1 MTRHCSSRTMSER
14 AKAPPPSSRHGY
26 VWGVQRAHLSTREA
40 PEARWAGD
48 ERFYRADAK
57 AAETS
62 TSACSEGMTA
72 NKRILIIRSSA
83 LGDVVHVL
91 PALAALRR
99 LFPAA
104 EISWVVE
111 PLGAALLTG
120 HPDLHR
126 LFVPPRQ
133 AWKRD
138 LRRLRWFKVLREIT
152 SLTFA
157 MRREKFDVVLDFQG
171 NLRSAV
177 TVLLAGSRRRV
188 GFARQDVTE
197 SGAALVTNLK
207 AAPAAPWT
215 NKVEKNLA
223 LVRALGF
230 DGACPRGQV
239 PLEPGDSDWA
249 KHFLANLEGEGP
261 AIVLHPAV
269 SRFGDFKR
277 WPVRHYRALIDLS
290 RDRLDARIAITW
302 GPGEEEL
309 AREIDRPNVLSEVIP
324 LKRLAALLAA
334 ADLFVAADTGAL
346 PLAATLGTPTVGLF
360 GPKDATIYRPY
371 PFDGDVATSP
381 APCSPCRLRQCEH
394 RICMSSIPPELVF
407 RKALETLE
415 RGQVYRAPPA
425 PSEVL

>member
-1 MTRHCSSRTMSER
+1 M
-14 AKAPPPSSRHGY
+14 KA
-26 VWGVQRAHLSTREA
+26 ST
-40 PEARWAGD
+40 
-48 ERFYRADAK
+48 K
-57 AAETS
+57 
-62 TSACSEGMTA
+62 
-72 NKRILIIRSSA
+72 ILIIRSSA

-91 PALAALRR
+91 PALAALRH

-138 LRRLRWFKVLREIT
+138 LRNPLRWFKVLREVAG
-152 SLTFA
+152 LTIA
-157 MRREKFDVVLDFQG
+157 MRRERFDVVLDFQG

-177 TVLLAGSRRRV
+177 TVLLAGGRRRV
-188 GFARQDVTE
+188 GFARQDVSE
-197 SGAALVTNLK
+197 GGAALVTNLK
-207 AAPAAPWT
+207 AAPAAPRT
-215 NKVEKNLA
+215 NKVEKNLS

-239 PLEPGDSDWA
+239 HLEASDNDWA
-249 KHFLANLEGEGP
+249 TNFLADLAGKGP
-261 AIVLHPAV
+261 AIVMHPAV

-277 WPVRHYRALIDLS
+277 WPVRHYRTLIDLL
-290 RDRLDARIAITW
+290 RDQLDARIAITW

-309 AREIDRPNVLSEVIP
+309 AREINRPTVLSEVIP

-346 PLAATLGTPTVGLF
+346 PLAATLGTPTIGLF
-360 GPKDATIYRPY
+360 GPKDATVYRPH

-394 RICMSSIPPELVF
+394 RICMSLIPPELVC

-425 PSEVL
+425 PSEAI